1 MKKYIF
7 MAAAMLLAMASCT
20 NEVEEQTVAKK
31 KTVTLTATLS
41 NGDETRATY
50 VDDNGLKATWD
61 ATETITVLSL
71 DASNNIIHK
80 DNLTSTGAAG
90 RTSAEFTGTITEDAN
105 TKKYIC
111 YYPALGGVGNT
122 VTVSSLPTPY
132 LNWNF
137 GNQNQDQDGDLTRL
151 AQKSVYNGVATFE
164 GSNMTVNLQ
173 AQLTVFKLALTMPDD
188 AVGNTCSEVRIT
200 SSRDIFAYG
209 SWYYAYETTLGNS
222 GGGYI
227 PQAYVTLETQKEI
240 TAGDKTV
247 TAYILARM
255 KSDGVQAGDTWTISA
270 AGKSKTLTWKNDKVF
285 EKGKM
290 YTITTTL
297 E

>member
-50 VDDNGLKATWD
+50 VDNNGLKATWD

-122 VTVSSLPTPY
+122 VTVSTLPTQY
-132 LNWNF
+132 LNWDLGSQF
-137 GNQNQDQDGDLTRL
+137 QNQDGDLARV

-173 AQLTVFKLALTMPDD
+173 AQLTVFKLVLTMPDD
-188 AVGNTCSEVRIT
+188 VIGNSCSGVSIS
-200 SSRDIFAYG
+200 SSRNVFGYG
-209 SWYYAYETTLGNS
+209 SWYYAYETTLGIS
-222 GGGYI
+222 GSGCTA
-227 PQAYVTLETQKEI
+227 QANVSLSTPKEI

-255 KSDGVQAGDTWTISA
+255 SSDGVQAGDTWTISA

-290 YTITTTL
+290 YTINATL